1 MFGISIR
8 KQPGCPSRAHSN
20 QSIFAQASHTRS
32 RPASSRKCIKR
43 DFPPLQHHLLCCPQ
57 PSSNA
62 TPSSRATL
70 LPKPLKTIKTICLPS
85 PSAQSKCDGF
95 ESPILSTAKVSE
107 SKDHV
112 ASQADIRYFVVDT
125 LLEGTKVNLPKR
137 LLPGFSPVSLFR

>member
-1 MFGISIR
+1 MPLSCTFQPINTRPSLTHSIT
-8 KQPGCPSRAHSN
+8 PSV
-20 QSIFAQASHTRS
+20 FAKVYQEGL
-32 RPASSRKCIKR
+32 PAPSAPPALLSTTVLKR
-43 DFPPLQHHLLCCPQ
+43 HALV
-57 PSSNA
+57 SSN
-62 TPSSRATL
+62 L
-70 LPKPLKTIKTICLPS
+70 LPKPLKTIKTICFPS

-125 LLEGTKVNLPKR
+125 LLEGTKANLPKR